1 MVETLYA
8 ALHARACGET
18 RLRQP
23 FLHPGRSAQ
32 SAAGF
37 FGELHPLVGEAF
49 GVEVPVVVFE
59 FDLATLAAAQTSV
72 VMHRD
77 VTSFPSLRQD
87 IAVVVGDDVAAGDV
101 VAAARAAGGALLSRV
116 EVFDVYRGDQIGA
129 GKVSLALHLVFQAPD
144 RTLTDAEADHA
155 RGEIVTALQSQFA
168 AELRG

>member
-1 MVETLYA
+1 M
-8 ALHARACGET
+8 R
-18 RLRQP
+18 
-23 FLHPGRSAQ
+23 
-32 SAAGF
+32 
-37 FGELHPLVGEAF
+37 
-49 GVEVPVVVFE
+49 
-59 FDLATLAAAQTSV
+59 TLAAAQTSV

-101 VAAARAAGGALLSRV
+101 VAAARAAGGPLLSRV

-155 RGEIVTALQSQFA
+155 RGRHRDQSAAESQFA
-168 AELRG
+168 AELAPGLIQTTPWVWTGLMSDTRRVSVSVPITPTASRVPRRLRHSSGAEP